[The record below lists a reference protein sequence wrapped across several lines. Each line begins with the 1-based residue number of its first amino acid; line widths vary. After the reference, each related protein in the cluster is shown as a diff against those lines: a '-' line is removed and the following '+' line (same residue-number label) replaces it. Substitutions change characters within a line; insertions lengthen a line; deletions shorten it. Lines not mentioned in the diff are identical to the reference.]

1 MSQMRAI
8 TLKNYGGPE
17 MMRIEEVEIPEPGP
31 DQVRV
36 KVMATSVNWAD
47 IVQRQGNYPPP
58 KGESKILGLE
68 VAGVID
74 SLGANVK
81 DWTGGD
87 RVMGLVSGG
96 GYAEYALVYADH
108 LIPIPKDMDYTIAAG
123 ISETY
128 ITAFLN
134 IYLIGELK
142 DGETAL
148 LHGGGGGVNTAAIQ
162 LCRTLT
168 PKTILIVTASPQKVD
183 RVAALGVDRVVNY
196 KQQEFATEVRTSTRN
211 HGADLIIDHIGADYL
226 TSNLKALAV
235 GGRLVIIGVT
245 SGAEA
250 SINLAHL
257 MVKRQRIYGSV
268 LRSHS
273 VKEKA
278 QITAEF
284 RDQVMPH
291 INKRKIDPIIHHV
304 YPLEAAPEAHKEMEN
319 SRHFGKIVLAVQ

>member
-1 MSQMRAI
+1 
-8 TLKNYGGPE
+8 
-17 MMRIEEVEIPEPGP
+17 
-31 DQVRV
+31 
-36 KVMATSVNWAD
+36 
-47 IVQRQGNYPPP
+47 
-58 KGESKILGLE
+58 
-68 VAGVID
+68 
-74 SLGANVK
+74 
-81 DWTGGD
+81 
-87 RVMGLVSGG
+87 MGLVSGG

-168 PKTILIVTASPQKVD
+168 PKTNLIVTASPQKVD

-196 KQQEFATEVRTSTRN
+196 KQQEFATEVRTSARN

-268 LRSHS
+268 LRSRS